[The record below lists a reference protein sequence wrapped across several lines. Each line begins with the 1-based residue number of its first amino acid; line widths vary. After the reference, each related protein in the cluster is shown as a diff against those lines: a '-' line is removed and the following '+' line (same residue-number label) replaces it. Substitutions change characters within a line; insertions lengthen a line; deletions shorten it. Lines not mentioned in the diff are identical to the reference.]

1 MVRIGRGRRR
11 CWEGVDDYDC
21 GDFDGDDGDGDHDDH
36 DDDLD
41 RLTFPDWLVVK
52 HLGECMEKDN
62 FADLIN
68 MMANNLDDVD
78 VDEEKVMVVM
88 MMRRRMRMSM
98 SLT

>member
-1 MVRIGRGRRR
+1 MLG
-11 CWEGVDDYDC
+11 
-21 GDFDGDDGDGDHDDH
+21 
-36 DDDLD
+36 

-78 VDEEKVMVVM
+78 VDEEKVGYIS
-88 MMRRRMRMSM
+88 REACLASFLL
-98 SLT
+98 SGQQ